1 MLLASWWLASWKG
14 GKEAV
19 PGSSCSGLP
28 CGPVGQVQGH
38 KQVATHMRGSSHII
52 KALTPVSPAS
62 QGAEAIVQSPGWGL
76 LAQWLWARAWLCR
89 PPFPQLEGEGLGW
102 SGRMRPVT
110 PSGSPESSCQDRP
123 LEQSQEDLCPAPT
136 HLERKPLRAGSKN
149 SAARQDVRQ
158 TAQREGQR
166 GQDPTHG
173 HTA

>member
-76 LAQWLWARAWLCR
+76 LAQCSVALGQNLALQPSLSPARR
-89 PPFPQLEGEGLGW
+89 RGI
-102 SGRMRPVT
+102 R
-110 PSGSPESSCQDRP
+110 
-123 LEQSQEDLCPAPT
+123 LEQANVASD
-136 HLERKPLRAGSKN
+136 SI
-149 SAARQDVRQ
+149 
-158 TAQREGQR
+158 RE
-166 GQDPTHG
+166 P
-173 HTA
+173 